1 MKKNRNI
8 PFLNLKSS
16 YLELKD
22 EFDEAYLRLMDSG
35 SYILGEEVEL
45 FEREYASFLN
55 TKYCIGVANGLEAI
69 SLALIACGIEEGDEV
84 IVPSNTYIATW
95 LAVTHIGAI
104 PIPVEPCRDTYNINP
119 LKIEEKISPK
129 TKAIIPVHLY
139 GQPSDMNQILDIA
152 QKNNLKIIEDA
163 AQAHGAEIDNKKI
176 GCHGDAVAWSFYP
189 GKNLGAF
196 GDAGAVTTSCE
207 NIFEKVKSLRNY
219 GSVKKYINKEKGFNS
234 RLDPLQAAF
243 LRIKLRHLEKWTD
256 RRRTIAKSY
265 IEKIDNEKI
274 KLPFVDLRM
283 NPVWHLFVI
292 RSADRPALQDYL
304 KNEGIGTIIHYPIPP
319 YKQEAYKDSKLKPN
333 KYPIANQ
340 LADEVLSIPIG
351 PHLSLEEADIVINA
365 LNQYN

>member
-1 MKKNRNI
+1 MKKNRSI

-22 EFDEAYLRLMDSG
+22 EFDEAYFRLMNSG

-45 FEREYASFLN
+45 FEKEYASFLN

-69 SLALIACGIEEGDEV
+69 SLALIACGIESGDEV

-104 PIPVEPCRDTYNINP
+104 PVAVEPCKDTYNINP
-119 LKIEEKISPK
+119 LKIEEKISQK

-139 GQPSDMNQILDIA
+139 GQPADMSQILEIA
-152 QKNNLKIIEDA
+152 KKNNLKIIEDA
-163 AQAHGAEIDNKKI
+163 AQAHGAEIDDIKI

-196 GDAGAVTTSCE
+196 GDAGAVTTNSE
-207 NIFEKVKSLRNY
+207 DISGKIKSLRNY

-265 IEKIDNEKI
+265 LERIDNKKI
-274 KLPFVDLRM
+274 NLPFVDLRM

-292 RSADRPALQDYL
+292 RSADRQILQDYL

-319 YKQEAYKDSKLKPN
+319 YKQDAYKDSKLKSN
-333 KYPIANQ
+333 EYPIANK